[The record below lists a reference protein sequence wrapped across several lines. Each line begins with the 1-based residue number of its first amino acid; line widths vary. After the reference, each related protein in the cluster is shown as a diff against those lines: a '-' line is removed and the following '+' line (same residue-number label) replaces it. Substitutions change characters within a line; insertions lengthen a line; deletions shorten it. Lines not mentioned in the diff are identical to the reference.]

1 MTNIDYNI
9 QLKNLNM
16 EIEPLISQYKNLQ
29 NTYIQTLNNNNS
41 NKSSNKSS
49 KENIKLII
57 DKLDELNTLIS
68 DKFNQILSFI
78 DNNKSKNIPN
88 KSRKDIINDVTKLL
102 KEKEEINKLFDKN
115 TSLQNI
121 KKDKALNLKSN
132 YKKYVLLIFIF
143 IKLILIII
151 RSKYNFSITILEEIF
166 SIIICL
172 IIIYYIISKFIYKKF
187 L

>member
-68 DKFNQILSFI
+68 DKFNQILTFI
-78 DNNKSKNIPN
+78 DNNKSKNIQN
-88 KSRKDIINDVTKLL
+88 KSRKDIINDVRQLL
-102 KEKEEINKLFDKN
+102 KEKEEINNLFDEN

-121 KKDKALNLKSN
+121 KKDKRLNLKSN
-132 YKKYVLLIFIF
+132 YIKYLLIH
-143 IKLILIII
+143 LL
-151 RSKYNFSITILEEIF
+151 LV
-166 SIIICL
+166 
-172 IIIYYIISKFIYKKF
+172 
-187 L
+187 